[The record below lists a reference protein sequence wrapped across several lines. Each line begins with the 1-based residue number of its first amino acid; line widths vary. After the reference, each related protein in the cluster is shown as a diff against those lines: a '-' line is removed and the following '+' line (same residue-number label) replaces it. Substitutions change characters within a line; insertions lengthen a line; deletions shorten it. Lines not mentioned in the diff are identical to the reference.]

1 MNQYIGNLIIRIVL
15 GVTFFAHGLAK
26 FQSGID
32 NVAGWFTSIG
42 LPGGLAYGVATVEL
56 VGGIL
61 LIIGLG
67 VRYVGLLFALILAG
81 AIVKV
86 NGAAGLLGDGKNPGY
101 ELDLALLSM
110 GAYLFVVKAEGYVDR
125 FIKEKVMKT
134 K

>member
-1 MNQYIGNLIIRIVL
+1 MVYKHRFTRWPCIR
-15 GVTFFAHGLAK
+15 
-26 FQSGID
+26 
-32 NVAGWFTSIG
+32 
-42 LPGGLAYGVATVEL
+42 VATVEL

-125 FIKEKVMKT
+125 FLKESNENEVNFIYKLLT
-134 K
+134 